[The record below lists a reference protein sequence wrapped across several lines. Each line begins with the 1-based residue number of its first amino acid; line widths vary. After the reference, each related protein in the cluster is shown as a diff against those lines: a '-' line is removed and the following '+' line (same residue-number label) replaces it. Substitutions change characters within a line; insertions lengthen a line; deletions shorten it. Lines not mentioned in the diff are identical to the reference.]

1 MTILCSIYRVKMNLN
16 IYITVFQKK
25 SWRCHVLQA
34 LEWTIIIFLNFQL
47 IKSWSHVI
55 CCHYIVGGRGISG
68 RGCIIIW
75 LCGNIPVKISTYI
88 FLFPKGN
95 LLFHFFFIHVVEL
108 MAPITEKTS
117 PLPSKLKWLSSLK
130 GNGTHNALW
139 VTCDPFCLFWSDTT
153 CHGKLDWPAH
163 LKMCTFIFNFTGLL
177 VAKYWLFLGEVSP
190 QNFLWN
196 WPIFLRICPKNPS
209 KFDFFLLKSR
219 EIGRF
224 FCEFWLF
231 SCENPT
237 KSADFWANFDFFP
250 AKLADFSA
258 NLPRKSREI
267 LLFSAKYQK
276 PWL

>member
-1 MTILCSIYRVKMNLN
+1 
-16 IYITVFQKK
+16 
-25 SWRCHVLQA
+25 
-34 LEWTIIIFLNFQL
+34 
-47 IKSWSHVI
+47 
-55 CCHYIVGGRGISG
+55 
-68 RGCIIIW
+68 
-75 LCGNIPVKISTYI
+75 
-88 FLFPKGN
+88 
-95 LLFHFFFIHVVEL
+95 

-190 QNFLWN
+190 QNFPWN
-196 WPIFLRICPKNPS
+196 WPIFLRICPENPS

-231 SCENPT
+231 SRENPA

-276 PWL
+276 PWLLYQPSAVKLFSASQLLELSNWSMSCELFKSSSMLCGLYTYRKYLTMSPNGSWEIIKVG